1 MDDIQIVYNA
11 YSQVFEDPIGF
22 EEFSSS
28 LRSDG
33 EFANNILESVVGF
46 DDNTRQA
53 VNRLMEGRSSG
64 AVQEGITYEEKEVV
78 ENPKATGFVPEM
90 TDEQY
95 ASLPLMDV
103 RRVQWQEWKDSQ
115 VKTDPLTS
123 VQDVNQALAEPIA
136 APSYD
141 NQIATIVNYDEYKR
155 GNFLPEGNYLGEV
168 LAPGTDP
175 QEEIDKRE
183 KYLDESGQIKPEEE
197 LTLSEE
203 TFDIGFFTPY
213 KGSGDDVGAEGF
225 RQAFENSLPE
235 GFKIWTPD
243 NSFMDGRFTM
253 EMLDAMEK
261 SGTKI
266 PDEVKRQKQKGA
278 KQFVII
284 QDPRGN
290 VHEVKSL
297 FDPGTYDQSPKA
309 AQKAFIK
316 FLGSSLDDTVL
327 QQIKNT
333 TVEQENKVA
342 ALFNDA
348 LDFSDFSFAPGTT
361 DEQKRNIINSGSN
374 KSGALGLS
382 VDDRIKIQ
390 EEVDNIS
397 FGTTTRVISGQGGMT
412 GAAGRSTIVIQPY
425 EKELNEALQQLNISD
440 IANGVE
446 REEPLTINSKEVQDL
461 TRENLK
467 LKIENDTKSNKYE
480 DYIEGRT
487 DIETTLDESLIRIY
501 KSRSKIKAVN
511 KAEKANYLTQIAHR
525 QVNNFIENGTN
536 NIKELNNFIDNP
548 TIIYN
553 IKPGEEYV
561 PMEDG
566 RLVPAALVRNAQKEK
581 SILGSKIELAKIE
594 QNNFFNQVAK
604 MTDESEQWD
613 VIKRNYNDGA
623 KFFAQ
628 LSMSTADLLI
638 NVGYGASKLLEI
650 TNPAVYM
657 LKGLGMDSRT
667 VLDNVMMSWQN
678 YKDEVS
684 EEYKKDQEFGEI
696 KTLADVGEYS
706 LQSIASQLPII
717 LSMVATGGLSVA
729 AGEAAGLTA
738 AQLTRLSTISSSSLV
753 GLSSFGGKV
762 SDMNYDEFMTGK
774 DLYSNAEVL
783 LKGLM
788 YGVVEG
794 GLAAVSTAPM
804 ISKGIGKVKGF
815 NVGRAVIDEAEE
827 LGRRQ
832 FLGKFFTKEL
842 LPETLT
848 EMGAEGL
855 TTGLQNLIDG
865 RPFLENMTETLFTAG
880 VWGAG
885 MSGSVGVVSF
895 GQRSFAN
902 NKELRIIKEANRDV
916 SEYSMKINNL
926 INQKREGKL
935 APDID
940 INKEISKLI
949 KLRDQATNT
958 IIEARNQVEINLKD
972 KGIRETQYVNG
983 YTQGLSNMADIRIEA
998 ESVAND
1004 KTLSTDEKNRQLD
1017 ALDNQYRETEF
1028 YRNIFTDTKTFG
1040 DGFAAMAMKAQ
1051 RSAPFS
1057 KARLEYN
1064 KAKAEAIV
1072 NIRKEKG
1079 ENYDP
1084 TRKEIA
1090 EAGSKVIKKRE
1101 IKEQVK
1107 KDKTWA
1113 NKNGIKYENF
1123 ETVIQANDF
1132 INQEY
1137 DKLIKKEQEAGNEA
1151 NVNTLKQEK
1160 LNLMNDLNSKK
1171 ISGIK
1176 TRIGSITIEDN
1187 MLTTGLT
1194 RTSIHEITHEL
1205 TDVLINKNP
1214 MAFNLMADQIVEYL
1228 TYTKQGDILL
1238 KMQADNANLTK
1249 LPKDA
1254 NGNPIGTLTS
1264 KGFNASELVSS
1275 FMENL
1280 NKIDLEKMDNQI
1292 AMLGMMFNK
1301 GLRNA
1306 TDGSYDIKFSGEEE
1320 ILNYFKGLGDVIKS
1334 GELQPAMAASQTSFS
1349 QTDSKLF
1356 TEVDKIFA
1364 SDQSLNNKALEIGNL
1379 YRNFVGSRLN
1389 KGFRVGK
1396 TLIRPRDFDG
1406 FNNEVLEDV
1415 VSDMATG
1422 GSGVPGLVRAYAN
1435 RDMKRFGSITLPQW
1449 INARLNQRILGYL
1462 PNDLI
1467 RNEISIDSET
1477 ARQIEDVKAGRFD
1490 VDITSARRGVVPE
1503 SEARE
1508 IKPVEDLE
1516 IITPELVDEVK
1527 DIITKTLKRTALTEG
1542 ISTESVLTDLNTA
1555 IEKEITKVIKSKMGP
1570 ITRSVLGFAPKQ
1582 YVDFI
1587 KDEMMTIVGSMPTNL
1602 IKQKAKSKAWAEVFK
1617 LEEIG
1622 REDIK
1627 KVNPDTGKVTNYRKQ
1642 IFKLE
1647 KPDPQKFQRY
1657 FTRGGYTTL
1666 IERQRSLIKP
1676 MAQQLTRSELARL
1689 RQDKSFIQDLADRTG
1704 MTDLEVTELFVDNVI
1719 QDIES
1724 ELDNTASEILQQD
1737 TVKFSETLA
1746 EKGSKNPQIKQDFI
1760 SGLATTGFR
1769 GMLEANFINGSR
1781 FPLRD
1786 TITQYFYEA
1795 NIDLKKDE
1803 IKQIAKEFSKID
1815 GISKQAQ
1822 TALKDFDAAEVADL
1836 VALTMSN
1843 EINFA
1848 SDYVAMQ
1855 KALGIQEVKY
1865 DYKDRDSV
1873 NQGRNLAEKLALAV
1887 GPALF
1892 NKHFRKGF
1900 SGPGGLGGLIV
1911 TGVPKGINISK
1922 SEFKRTLPTSKIGG
1936 KAEAKFDN
1944 EGNII
1949 GSIIYKNS
1957 DALGLETMF
1966 DLLTFR
1972 GYNVDIVNNQTL
1984 SISQLTRNG
1993 KKDLDQ
1999 INKYAAKGTTA
2010 RSSLFLGVADLDQN
2024 VLNSPAVLKKWG
2036 KQEKLSPMKKDEYTK
2051 DFYTKDKINGKLWDD
2066 LTIKEQLDYSN
2077 DLRNR
2082 GLNNQKILRNT
2093 VEELAQMR
2101 RNNELTPEEARWF
2114 VFIGSASMSSYI
2126 KSAAAF
2132 LGYPT
2137 LTKAEL
2143 IERLDLET
2151 DDKFVLEHMT
2161 PAKRMALQIYRYLLD
2176 PSPANKIEFNKE
2188 LDNFNTILIPDGI
2201 DRRILTEAG
2210 LRSSMG
2216 LNYKTGDPQFETR
2229 YKELTKVMQFRLYD
2243 GTIVGENSTKFSKMN
2258 NNPETKKSNVELVS
2272 KSEVIRPSETQNNG
2286 ITIIE
2291 SEVLDK
2297 ALSIARDPDAP
2308 IKKIRVFDFDDT
2320 LAQSNSLVFY
2330 TMPDGTKGELT
2341 AEQFAERGSEL
2352 LLEGADFNFDDF
2364 NVVRDGKPGPLLDVA
2379 KKIQSARG
2387 TEDVFVLTA
2396 RAPESAQA
2404 IQSFLK
2410 SVGLEIPIENIT
2422 GLGNSSGIA
2431 KSSWIVNKAAEG
2443 YNDFYFADDAIQNVE
2458 AVKRAL
2464 DVIDVKSQVQQAKVK
2479 FSETVDQA
2487 MNDIIY
2493 QKTGIESFKEYS
2505 DVRAQAEGRGKRSFD
2520 LIPASA
2526 EDFGGLLY
2534 RMLSKG
2540 KVGDAQ
2546 WEWMQDNLI
2555 KPYNRGVNDLVVA
2568 QNTLAADFRALKE
2581 SLEGI
2586 PKNLKKKAF
2595 GGFTFEDVVR
2605 IHTWNKQGI
2614 TVEGISKRDLKDVDE
2629 FVNQNPELDVFSD
2642 QLIAITKGD
2651 GYYYP
2656 GKNWLAG
2663 TITTDFREG
2672 LRTTSRAKYLAQW
2685 QANVDEAFSP
2695 KNLNKIEA
2703 AFGNKYREALEDSLQ
2718 RMKTGTNRNQQ
2729 MGRLESRFL
2738 DYINGSVGAVMFLN
2752 ARSAVLQTIS
2762 SLNFINWGDNNVFA
2776 AGKAFAN
2783 QPQYWKDFMTLMN
2796 SDYLVDR
2803 RNGLKINVSENEIA
2817 EAAKTSKNKAKA
2829 VISTLLSKGFVLTQI
2844 ADSFA
2849 IASGGAT
2856 FYRNRIKKL
2865 MKEGMSEAEATDQ
2878 AFQDFKEVSE
2888 TSQQSADPSKI
2899 SQQQAS
2905 TIGKIILAWGN
2916 TPMQYNRIIKKAT
2929 LDLVNRR
2936 GDWKDNISKIVYYG
2950 ALQNIIFTT
2959 LQTGLFAVA
2968 FGEDE
2973 EDDAVMQEKTISTI
2987 NSLIDNLLRGMGI
3000 GGAVVST
3007 IKNLGIEIYD
3017 RSKRKKPDYADVALK
3032 LLDVAP
3038 PVDVKVSKFRQG
3050 LTTYE
3055 YSQRDPR
3062 REEFF
3067 NIDNPSYSAAAKV
3080 IAATTNVPVDRLLQ
3094 KAQNLE
3100 DAMDDQN
3107 QWWKRAAM
3115 FLGWPEWQLRSSKE
3129 ASEFKELMKER
3140 RKQYKEEKAKRQAAF
3155 KVSQM
3160 SDVEK
3165 ASYDREQ
3172 DSISYVKLNKQEQ
3185 VDKLD
3190 SLGLTKKEIRAL
3202 RYEKDR
3208 VNKLLELMEK

>member
-1 MDDIQIVYNA
+1 MNPEQILLESYISSTGNEI
-11 YSQVFEDPIGF
+11 SL
-22 EEFSSS
+22 EEFVDMINQDPSV
-28 LRSDG
+28 LDNLYTWN
-33 EFANNILESVVGF
+33 EESAKAIDQLF
-46 DDNTRQA
+46 SKPNETKK
-53 VNRLMEGRSSG
+53 
-64 AVQEGITYEEKEVV
+64 GITYEEKEVV
-78 ENPKATGFVPEM
+78 EDPKAAGFVPEM

-103 RRVQWQEWKDSQ
+103 RRVKWQEWKDSQ
-115 VKTDPLTS
+115 VEKDPLTS
-123 VQDVNQALAEPIA
+123 VQDVNQALAEPTA

-266 PDEVKRQKQKGA
+266 PDEVKKQKQKGA

-309 AQKAFIK
+309 AQKAFLK
-316 FLGSSLDDTVL
+316 FLGASLDDTVL

-333 TVEQENKVA
+333 TVEQEDKVA

-348 LDFSDFSFAPGTT
+348 LDFSFAPGAT
-361 DEQKRNIINSGSN
+361 DEQKRNIINSVNSGSN
-374 KSGALGLS
+374 KGGALGLS
-382 VDDRIKIQ
+382 AEDRIKIQ
-390 EEVDNIS
+390 EEVNNIS
-397 FGTTTRVISGQGGMT
+397 FSPETRRVSIGGGSVI
-412 GAAGRSTIVIQPY
+412 GAPSSSSSTVIVQPY
-425 EKELNEALQQLNISD
+425 EKELKEALQQLNISD
-440 IANGVE
+440 TTNGIE

-525 QVNNFIENGTN
+525 QVNNFVENGTN
-536 NIKELNNFIDNP
+536 NIKELNNFVNDP
-548 TIIYN
+548 TIVYN
-553 IKPGEEYV
+553 IKPGEKAYQIK
-561 PMEDG
+561 DG
-566 RLVPAALVRNAQKEK
+566 RLVPAALFDNAQKEK
-581 SILGSKIELAKIE
+581 SILGSKIELAKIQ

-638 NVGYGASKLLEI
+638 NVGYGANKLLEI

-774 DLYSNAEVL
+774 DLYSNAEIL

-794 GLAAVSTAPM
+794 GLAAISTAPM
-804 ISKGIGKVKGF
+804 ISKGIGKIKGF
-815 NVGRAVIDEAEE
+815 NVGRAALDEAEE
-827 LGRRQ
+827 LGRMQ
-832 FLGKFFTKEL
+832 FLGKLFTKEII
-842 LPETLT
+842 PETLT

-902 NKELRIIKEANRDV
+902 NKELRIIKEANRDI

-958 IIEARNQVEINLKD
+958 IIEARNQVEINLKN

-1017 ALDNQYRETEF
+1017 ALDKQYRETEF

-1123 ETVIQANDF
+1123 ETITQANNF

-1187 MLTTGLT
+1187 MLITGLT

-1292 AMLGMMFNK
+1292 AILGMMFNK
-1301 GLRNA
+1301 GLKNA

-1320 ILNYFKGLGDVIKS
+1320 ILNYFKGLGDAIKS

-1587 KDEMMTIVGSMPTNL
+1587 KDEMTTIVGSMPTNL
-1602 IKQKAKSKAWAEVFK
+1602 IKQKSKSKAWAEIFK
-1617 LEEIG
+1617 LTEIG

-1647 KPDPQKFQRY
+1647 KPDAQKFQRY

-1676 MAQQLTRSELARL
+1676 MAQQLTRSELA
-1689 RQDKSFIQDLADRTG
+1689 
-1704 MTDLEVTELFVDNVI
+1704 
-1719 QDIES
+1719 
-1724 ELDNTASEILQQD
+1724 
-1737 TVKFSETLA
+1737 
-1746 EKGSKNPQIKQDFI
+1746 
-1760 SGLATTGFR
+1760 
-1769 GMLEANFINGSR
+1769 
-1781 FPLRD
+1781 
-1786 TITQYFYEA
+1786 
-1795 NIDLKKDE
+1795 
-1803 IKQIAKEFSKID
+1803 
-1815 GISKQAQ
+1815 
-1822 TALKDFDAAEVADL
+1822 
-1836 VALTMSN
+1836 
-1843 EINFA
+1843 
-1848 SDYVAMQ
+1848 
-1855 KALGIQEVKY
+1855 
-1865 DYKDRDSV
+1865 
-1873 NQGRNLAEKLALAV
+1873 
-1887 GPALF
+1887 
-1892 NKHFRKGF
+1892 
-1900 SGPGGLGGLIV
+1900 
-1911 TGVPKGINISK
+1911 
-1922 SEFKRTLPTSKIGG
+1922 
-1936 KAEAKFDN
+1936 
-1944 EGNII
+1944 
-1949 GSIIYKNS
+1949 
-1957 DALGLETMF
+1957 
-1966 DLLTFR
+1966 
-1972 GYNVDIVNNQTL
+1972 
-1984 SISQLTRNG
+1984 
-1993 KKDLDQ
+1993 
-1999 INKYAAKGTTA
+1999 
-2010 RSSLFLGVADLDQN
+2010 
-2024 VLNSPAVLKKWG
+2024 
-2036 KQEKLSPMKKDEYTK
+2036 
-2051 DFYTKDKINGKLWDD
+2051 
-2066 LTIKEQLDYSN
+2066 
-2077 DLRNR
+2077 
-2082 GLNNQKILRNT
+2082 
-2093 VEELAQMR
+2093 
-2101 RNNELTPEEARWF
+2101 
-2114 VFIGSASMSSYI
+2114 
-2126 KSAAAF
+2126 
-2132 LGYPT
+2132 
-2137 LTKAEL
+2137 
-2143 IERLDLET
+2143 
-2151 DDKFVLEHMT
+2151 
-2161 PAKRMALQIYRYLLD
+2161 
-2176 PSPANKIEFNKE
+2176 
-2188 LDNFNTILIPDGI
+2188 
-2201 DRRILTEAG
+2201 
-2210 LRSSMG
+2210 
-2216 LNYKTGDPQFETR
+2216 
-2229 YKELTKVMQFRLYD
+2229 
-2243 GTIVGENSTKFSKMN
+2243 
-2258 NNPETKKSNVELVS
+2258 
-2272 KSEVIRPSETQNNG
+2272 
-2286 ITIIE
+2286 
-2291 SEVLDK
+2291 
-2297 ALSIARDPDAP
+2297 
-2308 IKKIRVFDFDDT
+2308 
-2320 LAQSNSLVFY
+2320 
-2330 TMPDGTKGELT
+2330 
-2341 AEQFAERGSEL
+2341 
-2352 LLEGADFNFDDF
+2352 
-2364 NVVRDGKPGPLLDVA
+2364 
-2379 KKIQSARG
+2379 
-2387 TEDVFVLTA
+2387 
-2396 RAPESAQA
+2396 
-2404 IQSFLK
+2404 
-2410 SVGLEIPIENIT
+2410 
-2422 GLGNSSGIA
+2422 
-2431 KSSWIVNKAAEG
+2431 
-2443 YNDFYFADDAIQNVE
+2443 
-2458 AVKRAL
+2458 
-2464 DVIDVKSQVQQAKVK
+2464 
-2479 FSETVDQA
+2479 
-2487 MNDIIY
+2487 
-2493 QKTGIESFKEYS
+2493 
-2505 DVRAQAEGRGKRSFD
+2505 
-2520 LIPASA
+2520 
-2526 EDFGGLLY
+2526 
-2534 RMLSKG
+2534 
-2540 KVGDAQ
+2540 
-2546 WEWMQDNLI
+2546 
-2555 KPYNRGVNDLVVA
+2555 
-2568 QNTLAADFRALKE
+2568 
-2581 SLEGI
+2581 
-2586 PKNLKKKAF
+2586 
-2595 GGFTFEDVVR
+2595 
-2605 IHTWNKQGI
+2605 
-2614 TVEGISKRDLKDVDE
+2614 
-2629 FVNQNPELDVFSD
+2629 
-2642 QLIAITKGD
+2642 
-2651 GYYYP
+2651 
-2656 GKNWLAG
+2656 
-2663 TITTDFREG
+2663 
-2672 LRTTSRAKYLAQW
+2672 
-2685 QANVDEAFSP
+2685 
-2695 KNLNKIEA
+2695 
-2703 AFGNKYREALEDSLQ
+2703 
-2718 RMKTGTNRNQQ
+2718 
-2729 MGRLESRFL
+2729 
-2738 DYINGSVGAVMFLN
+2738 
-2752 ARSAVLQTIS
+2752 
-2762 SLNFINWGDNNVFA
+2762 
-2776 AGKAFAN
+2776 
-2783 QPQYWKDFMTLMN
+2783 
-2796 SDYLVDR
+2796 
-2803 RNGLKINVSENEIA
+2803 
-2817 EAAKTSKNKAKA
+2817 
-2829 VISTLLSKGFVLTQI
+2829 
-2844 ADSFA
+2844 
-2849 IASGGAT
+2849 
-2856 FYRNRIKKL
+2856 
-2865 MKEGMSEAEATDQ
+2865 
-2878 AFQDFKEVSE
+2878 
-2888 TSQQSADPSKI
+2888 
-2899 SQQQAS
+2899 
-2905 TIGKIILAWGN
+2905 
-2916 TPMQYNRIIKKAT
+2916 
-2929 LDLVNRR
+2929 
-2936 GDWKDNISKIVYYG
+2936 
-2950 ALQNIIFTT
+2950 
-2959 LQTGLFAVA
+2959 
-2968 FGEDE
+2968 
-2973 EDDAVMQEKTISTI
+2973 
-2987 NSLIDNLLRGMGI
+2987 
-3000 GGAVVST
+3000 
-3007 IKNLGIEIYD
+3007 
-3017 RSKRKKPDYADVALK
+3017 
-3032 LLDVAP
+3032 
-3038 PVDVKVSKFRQG
+3038 
-3050 LTTYE
+3050 
-3055 YSQRDPR
+3055 
-3062 REEFF
+3062 
-3067 NIDNPSYSAAAKV
+3067 
-3080 IAATTNVPVDRLLQ
+3080 
-3094 KAQNLE
+3094 
-3100 DAMDDQN
+3100 
-3107 QWWKRAAM
+3107 
-3115 FLGWPEWQLRSSKE
+3115 
-3129 ASEFKELMKER
+3129 
-3140 RKQYKEEKAKRQAAF
+3140 
-3155 KVSQM
+3155 
-3160 SDVEK
+3160 
-3165 ASYDREQ
+3165 
-3172 DSISYVKLNKQEQ
+3172 
-3185 VDKLD
+3185 
-3190 SLGLTKKEIRAL
+3190 
-3202 RYEKDR
+3202 
-3208 VNKLLELMEK
+3208 